1 MYRISRD
8 KRKWSAT
15 PIAKVVI
22 DDNGK
27 ENERL
32 VLCSF
37 LPKKDG
43 DELLEKI
50 VKFLNDDLKPYL
62 EHLPT
67 CNIK

>member
-1 MYRISRD
+1 MF
-8 KRKWSAT
+8 
-15 PIAKVVI
+15 
-22 DDNGK
+22 
-27 ENERL
+27 
-32 VLCSF
+32 F
-37 LPKKDG
+37 LTKKDG